1 MTRPKPLS
9 GAERVAKRR
18 AALRA
23 QGLKPRTIWV
33 PDISAEE
40 FRRRAARDVELIN
53 AMQSRGEDIAFLEA
67 IQHWPEDEY
76 DWGPE
81 GPP

>member
-1 MTRPKPLS
+1 MGYEAPLT
-9 GAERVAKRR
+9 GAQRVAKRR

-23 QGLKPRTIWV
+23 QGLKPRTFWLPEIT
-33 PDISAEE
+33 PE
-40 FRRRAARDVELIN
+40 RRADIAEQCKRIN
-53 AMQSRGEDIAFLEA
+53 ARASFEEDMAFIEA
-67 IQHWPEDEY
+67 IRYWPEDEY

>member
-1 MTRPKPLS
+1 MGMERPMT

-23 QGLKPRTIWV
+23 QGLRPRTFWL
-33 PDISAEE
+33 PD
-40 FRRRAARDVELIN
+40 RRDAAFDEQARRDTALIN
-53 AMQSRGEDIAFLEA
+53 DLRRDGDTLAFIAA
-67 IQHWPEDEY
+67 IQYWPEEEY
-76 DWGPE
+76 DWGPG

>member
-1 MTRPKPLS
+1 MNVHRPLT

-23 QGLKPRTIWV
+23 QGLRPRTFWLPVIE
-33 PDISAEE
+33 PDSFRERVRAQCQRLNQLTSFEE
-40 FRRRAARDVELIN
+40 D
-53 AMQSRGEDIAFLEA
+53 MAFIEA
-67 IQHWPEDEY
+67 IRSWPEEEY
-76 DWGPE
+76 DWGPG